1 MSSYI
6 FSVAPALVPI
16 FNKIRDLLSFFLVWS
31 KIKEKVKSLGDQLK
45 EKSKALIEKYKPK
58 IIDSIN
64 KVKQFII
71 EEGQKIIIELKGDLI
86 NIAVKEIVV
95 QVEKR
100 ALTDRKLEI

>member
-1 MSSYI
+1 M
-6 FSVAPALVPI
+6 
-16 FNKIRDLLSFFLVWS
+16 LLFFLVWN

-95 QVEKR
+95 QVKKR